1 MHLSRY
7 VRFILTMIVIGICVL
22 ILTQLGLPRF
32 APEAAVAEA
41 STTTSRLGSNVSPVG
56 GAVSQERAWATRPL
70 RWVVSNVQENIDAT
84 NATFCSTVVSVLN
97 MTNGSVTVEVEWTT
111 DGGPSRALVTRQIFA
126 HQMYRFATD
135 DEINLQPFA
144 PQSSANLKD
153 MSGYAGVH
161 STEHRILAS
170 AALVCRARDVRWGQL
185 PETRNSRDQRSRPL
199 LRLPGRSRDVIV
211 VCYRCLH
218 TMRPLVGS

>member
-153 MSGYAGVH
+153 MSGYARVH

-170 AALVCRARDVRWGQL
+170 AALVCRDGTASDSNLLVLNAIATTPIGNTMEFFRAGMPAPGEPQQL
-185 PETRNSRDQRSRPL
+185 ADPEPTR
-199 LRLPGRSRDVIV
+199 
-211 VCYRCLH
+211 
-218 TMRPLVGS
+218 